1 LNSSADLPH
10 EQLAQFMNT
19 LSQSSGMGA
28 SALQVCILCATR
40 TTETLKATWKEIDLD
55 KALWVIPAN
64 RMKGKKEHKIPL
76 STQAVAKLRELEQ
89 LRISEYVFPNL
100 SNGKY
105 LSQAGTSSVLKR
117 LSKNSE
123 WRDKQ
128 GRNISVHGFR
138 STFRDYIADKTM
150 FDGAMAE
157 HALAHKI
164 PDASVAAYHRTTM
177 VEKRRAMMQKYSD
190 YAYSTPQSKVVSIT
204 G

>member
-1 LNSSADLPH
+1 
-10 EQLAQFMNT
+10 MNT

-100 SNGKY
+100 SNDKY

-190 YAYSTPQSKVVSIT
+190 YACATPLAKVVQLR

>member
-1 LNSSADLPH
+1 
-10 EQLAQFMNT
+10 MNT

-105 LSQAGTSSVLKR
+105 L
-117 LSKNSE
+117 
-123 WRDKQ
+123 
-128 GRNISVHGFR
+128 
-138 STFRDYIADKTM
+138 
-150 FDGAMAE
+150 
-157 HALAHKI
+157 
-164 PDASVAAYHRTTM
+164 
-177 VEKRRAMMQKYSD
+177 
-190 YAYSTPQSKVVSIT
+190 
-204 G
+204 